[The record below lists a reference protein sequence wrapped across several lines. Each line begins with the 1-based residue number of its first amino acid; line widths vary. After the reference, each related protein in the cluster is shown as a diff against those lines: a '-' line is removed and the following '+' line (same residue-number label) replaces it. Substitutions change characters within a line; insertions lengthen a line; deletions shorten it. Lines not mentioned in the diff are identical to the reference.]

1 MQDYNDRRE
10 FTQNP
15 GRGSHLGGCL
25 PCPQPAHCTPAQGLR
40 AWSLD
45 QHHLGTQ
52 EGGKLSVPPQTYS
65 VRIWGMGFP
74 AISIFMCGLSLRI
87 QPNEK
92 IKYGHKYLCIITKM
106 FISVLFT

>member
-1 MQDYNDRRE
+1 MQDYRE
-10 FTQNP
+10 ERIHPEP
-15 GRGSHLGGCL
+15 GTWEPSWRVSALPPARPLYSSTGSES
-25 PCPQPAHCTPAQGLR
+25 
-40 AWSLD
+40 WSLD

-52 EGGKLSVPPQTYS
+52 EEGKLSVPPQTYS

-106 FISVLFT
+106 FISLLFI